1 KDEIS
6 KDSPTQKIAP
16 IIQSEFKKIAHLRRM
31 WSMEDV
37 FDESELRAWAKRA
50 KCEKNFFIEPKFDG
64 ASLNLLYENGK
75 LVSGATRGDG
85 EVGEDITLNVFE
97 IENIPKNIA

>member
-1 KDEIS
+1 MS
-6 KDSPTQKIAP
+6 LGLGQNA
-16 IIQSEFKKIAHLRRM
+16 QNVKKL
-31 WSMEDV
+31 
-37 FDESELRAWAKRA
+37 
-50 KCEKNFFIEPKFDG
+50 FIEPKFDG

-97 IENIPKNIA
+97 IENIPKNIAYKERIEIRGEVVILKDDFEKINEKEPF